1 MKYEGAKVI
10 TDDALFLEKSHA
22 GKERRSARKRTT

>member
-1 MKYEGAKVI
+1 MKYEDAKVI
-10 TDDALFLEKSHA
+10 TDDPQFLEKSHA